1 MADNLA
7 FDKES
12 QAHPRP
18 KVSVVVPVYNGEAT
32 IEECVNSLLQMDF
45 PTSER
50 EIIVVDNASND
61 DTGKILRRFND
72 RIQVVHE
79 IKRGAAAARNRG
91 VVSARGEI
99 VAFTDAD
106 CVVER
111 GWLANLVPSLTE
123 ESIGIVGGKILAK
136 RPCNPIEEFGESIH
150 DHNQAINVYDP
161 PYVITMNWASR
172 VSVLRENLFDEKF
185 LRSQD
190 VDLSY
195 RILQRGYRFV
205 FAPDAVVYHRN
216 EKTFPGL
223 FKEGFTHGFHSV
235 QLIKKHKAFLKTC
248 YQKRIDRK
256 AHRALAGSMK
266 ARLAD
271 RNREFAICA
280 FTFKLGKRIG
290 KASGF
295 VRYGYL
301 DL

>member
-1 MADNLA
+1 MAVNLA

-12 QAHPRP
+12 GARAQPN
-18 KVSVVVPVYNGEAT
+18 VSVVVPVYNAEET
-32 IEECVNSLLQMDF
+32 IEDCVNSLLQMDF
-45 PTSER
+45 PAPER
-50 EIIVVDNASND
+50 EIILVDNASTD
-61 DTGKILRRFND
+61 DTGKILSRLTD
-72 RIQVVHE
+72 RIQVVQE
-79 IKRGAAAARNRG
+79 TKRGAAAARNRG

-111 GWLANLVPSLTE
+111 GWLANLVAPLTE

-136 RPCNPIEEFGESIH
+136 RPCNPIEQFGESIH
-150 DHNQAINVYDP
+150 DHEQAINVYEP
-161 PYVITMNWASR
+161 PHVITMNWASR
-172 VSVLRENLFDEKF
+172 ASVLRENLFDEKF
-185 LRSQD
+185 VRSQD

-205 FAPDAVVYHRN
+205 FAPAAVVYHRN

-235 QLIKKHKAFLKTC
+235 QLIKKHKAFLAAGYK
-248 YQKRIDRK
+248 KRIDRK
-256 AHRALAGSMK
+256 GYRALATSL
-266 ARLAD
+266 RDYLAG
-271 RNREFAICA
+271 RNRELAICT
-280 FTFKLGKRIG
+280 FTFNLGKKIG
-290 KASGF
+290 KVSGS

>member
-1 MADNLA
+1 MVVNSASN
-7 FDKES
+7 KES
-12 QAHPRP
+12 PAPARP
-18 KVSVVVPVYNGEAT
+18 KVSVVVPVYNAQAT
-32 IEECVNSLLQMDF
+32 IEDCVNSLLEMDF

-50 EIIVVDNASND
+50 EIILVDNHSVD
-61 DTGKILRRFND
+61 DTAKILSRFKD

-79 IKRGAAAARNRG
+79 TKRGAAAARNRG
-91 VVSARGEI
+91 VLSARGEI
-99 VAFTDAD
+99 IALTDAD

-111 GWLANLVPSLTE
+111 AWLSNLVAPLTE

-150 DHNQAINVYDP
+150 NHEDAINVYEP
-161 PYVITMNWASR
+161 PHVITMNWASR

-205 FAPDAVVYHRN
+205 FAPAAVVYHRN
-216 EKTFPGL
+216 EKTFSGL

-235 QLIKKHKAFLKTC
+235 QVIKKHKAFLASSHKS
-248 YQKRIDRK
+248 RI
-256 AHRALAGSMK
+256 AGTGYRALVTSSMDYLAG
-266 ARLAD
+266 
-271 RNREFAICA
+271 RNRDFATCN
-280 FTFKLGKRIG
+280 FTFNLGKKIG
-290 KASGF
+290 KLSGSL
-295 VRYGYL
+295 RYGYL

>member
-1 MADNLA
+1 MANNLA

-12 QAHPRP
+12 RSHPRP

-32 IEECVNSLLQMDF
+32 IEDCVNSLLQIDF
-45 PTSER
+45 PASER
-50 EIIVVDNASND
+50 EIILVDNASID
-61 DTGKILRRFND
+61 DTGKILSRFND
-72 RIQVVHE
+72 RIRVVHE
-79 IKRGAAAARNRG
+79 TKRGAAAARNRG
-91 VVSARGEI
+91 IVSARGEI

-111 GWLANLVPSLTE
+111 GWLANLVAPLTK

-136 RPCNPIEEFGESIH
+136 RPCNPIEAFGESIH
-150 DHNQAINVYDP
+150 DHEQAINVYEP
-161 PYVITMNWASR
+161 PHVITMNWASR

-205 FAPDAVVYHRN
+205 FAPAAVVYHRN
-216 EKTFPGL
+216 ERTFAGL

-235 QLIKKHKAFLKTC
+235 QLIKKHKAFLATC
-248 YQKRIDRK
+248 YKKRIDRK
-256 AHRALAGSMK
+256 APRALATSLKGY
-266 ARLAD
+266 LAG
-271 RNREFAICA
+271 RNRDFAICA
-280 FTFKLGKRIG
+280 FTFNLGKKIG
-290 KASGF
+290 KVSGS
-295 VRYGYL
+295 VRYGHL

>member
-12 QAHPRP
+12 RARPRP

-32 IEECVNSLLQMDF
+32 IEDCVNSLLQMDF
-45 PTSER
+45 PASEL
-50 EIIVVDNASND
+50 EIIVVDNASVD
-61 DTGKILRRFND
+61 DTGKILGRFND

-79 IKRGAAAARNRG
+79 TKRGAAAARNRG

-106 CVVER
+106 CVVEP
-111 GWLANLVPSLTE
+111 GWLANLVTPLTE
-123 ESIGIVGGKILAK
+123 ESIGIIGGKILAK

-150 DHNQAINVYDP
+150 DHDQAINVYEP
-161 PYVITMNWASR
+161 PHVITMNWASR

-205 FAPDAVVYHRN
+205 FAPAAVVYHQN
-216 EKTFPGL
+216 EKTFAGL
-223 FKEGFTHGFHSV
+223 FKEGFTHGLHSV
-235 QLIKKHKAFLKTC
+235 QLIKKHKAFLATRHRE
-248 YQKRIDRK
+248 RIDRQ
-256 AHRALAGSMK
+256 AYRALAISLK
-266 ARLAD
+266 DYLAGRKRD
-271 RNREFAICA
+271 FAICT
-280 FTFKLGKRIG
+280 FTFNLGKRIG
-290 KASGF
+290 KVSGSF
-295 VRYGYL
+295 RYGYL